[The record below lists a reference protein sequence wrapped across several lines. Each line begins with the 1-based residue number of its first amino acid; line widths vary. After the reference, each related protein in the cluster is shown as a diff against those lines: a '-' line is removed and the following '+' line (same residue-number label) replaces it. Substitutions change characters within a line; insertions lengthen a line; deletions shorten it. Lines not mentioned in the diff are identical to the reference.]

1 MSLVSFL
8 RGWAVT
14 ALGCLPLLVLLLIPQ
29 LMRSRAGSESLLM
42 IGMLLLFA
50 LLIAGVVLA
59 PVLSAIA
66 APVDGTWQPRTA
78 LRSARDVWRRRAGQA
93 WLALGM
99 LVVVYGAGQAVG
111 YLLAEAVPYVHDN
124 PASATDPSAPLWVI
138 DYPAYV
144 LQALVI
150 YAFTTLAITAY
161 GARLRALAIGLA
173 RSTTDG
179 VLSGGSFSS
188 ASS

>member
-50 LLIAGVVLA
+50 LLIAAVVLA

-99 LVVVYGAGQAVG
+99 LVVYGAGQAVG

-138 DYPAYV
+138 VYPAYM

-150 YAFTTLAITAY
+150 YAVTTLAIALY
-161 GARLRALAIGLA
+161 GARIRALAVGLA